1 MQAPLRDEGLIHE
14 EGSVLT
20 LEELI
25 TSKQGR
31 SNIESF
37 LWQYLTDDRI
47 VVHVANQE
55 LLSLMI
61 VTMIII
67 SMMSTLFFYLKFY

>member
-1 MQAPLRDEGLIHE
+1 MILPVGLRDLASIDHAIVMQAPLWDKSLIHE

-31 SNIESF
+31 SNIESL
-37 LWQYLTDDRI
+37 LWQ
-47 VVHVANQE
+47 
-55 LLSLMI
+55 
-61 VTMIII
+61 
-67 SMMSTLFFYLKFY
+67 